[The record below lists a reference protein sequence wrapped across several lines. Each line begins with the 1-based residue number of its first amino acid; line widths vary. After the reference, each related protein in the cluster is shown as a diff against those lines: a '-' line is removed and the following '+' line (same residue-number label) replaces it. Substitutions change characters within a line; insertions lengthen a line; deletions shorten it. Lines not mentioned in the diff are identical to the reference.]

1 MHTHWDSCNK
11 GVYMVNEIQKVV
23 FAYAIVVTIVLIVSH
38 DGLLIGSIN

>member
-1 MHTHWDSCNK
+1 
-11 GVYMVNEIQKVV
+11 MVNEIQKVV